1 MKQMNVIKFLVCSL
15 FCFALLASG
24 VRAQNLSTT
33 IAGTVKDKTG
43 AVMPGVTVTAT
54 NQATNVVTTVQTN
67 SDGAYAFLSLPVGTY
82 DIEAKQAGFTNYK
95 QTGVILNINDHITVD
110 ISMEVG
116 AVSQTVEV
124 SANAA
129 HVDTTSATLGNVI
142 GTNTIEDQPLLDRSY
157 VDLMGLQAGVN
168 VSTGTGSVSGQLSA
182 GNVSVS
188 GSRTD
193 ANGFSVNGGTVEEG
207 EGNGTSIIPNADS
220 IAEFKIIT
228 NSAAAEYGH
237 YSGGAVSVVTKSGT
251 NSFHGDGFEFFRNQ
265 DFNAIGYFQQ
275 PNPAYTQNQF
285 GGTLGGPIKKDRIF
299 FFGDY
304 QGTRFNE
311 SDLDTVTVPTSG
323 TPAGTANDGE
333 PLLPTSNE
341 LGGDLS
347 DRTGNPTYGAPYD
360 DFNGAVSSPGWASVL
375 NQRFATAGI
384 SETVTAG
391 EPYYYDSTDNIPGTQ
406 TPYSGPCTSSS
417 GPMPCVF
424 PNAFIPPS
432 VWATPAT
439 ALLNKYLVPL
449 KPTAGFESGDL
460 PEFVTNAAKSTVKDD
475 KGSGRI
481 DATTG
486 LGQLSFYYFIDTSTV
501 VNPYAGGN
509 IPGFSGETPA
519 RAQQI
524 NFGDTKTFG
533 SSQLN
538 DLKIN
543 FTRTRHINNAA
554 TGGLEG
560 SSFTYGSLGFQDG
573 GNGLVLGVPGYLG
586 VPEFDTNEFT
596 GGISNSQV
604 HQADNTWQIS
614 DAYSIIHGN
623 HQFKFGGEGN
633 YVQVI
638 ERNIYA
644 PNGEFDFGTAETG
657 DDFANFLIG
666 AVGTFTQAAKQL
678 LDSRAW
684 YYGAFAQD
692 TWRIK
697 PSFTLNYGLRQ
708 DVSTFWYDTQNKI
721 QAIVPGLSSTVFPG
735 APTGWVFPGDPGV
748 PRTLAPTHYNNFAPR
763 ASFAYSPNFT
773 DGPMNKIFGSQGKT
787 AIRGAWGIF
796 YTVVDDGTLFDEV
809 ADAPFGLFWQANN
822 TQFATPWVEQ
832 SGLVYGQ
839 HFPFTVPTAGSAVNW
854 AYYEPIASSPGVS
867 INDRLP
873 YSEEY
878 NFTIERQIT
887 PSMVVTVA
895 YVGLQGH
902 RLAAAAESNPGIPN
916 ICSFLNA
923 ANVAS
928 GSDTCGPGN
937 ENDTF
942 TLNAANAAANGG
954 NATVYGTRLPL
965 GFNFAEGDQYWL
977 TVGRSTYNS
986 LQATLR
992 RTGKRYSF
1000 LAAYTWGKS
1009 MDTGSS
1015 NGAALD
1021 PLPNPLPQVCSAA
1034 AIAGT
1039 ATCVLP
1045 SNLFTPNP
1053 PTVTTFG
1060 APDYNLFR
1068 ALSTFD
1074 TPQNF
1079 VVSYSYTV
1087 PFDKITSHFSRLTND
1102 WTITGTTRF
1111 ATGTPIGLSY
1121 GNDNSYLGAFSNDYP
1136 NYDGGSV
1143 TDHLNPRATASNP
1156 KRYWIP
1162 CPTSK
1167 ACSTGY
1173 RFSAEQPGTIGD
1185 AMRDFVI
1192 GPGINNTDLSLQKN
1206 VAITGERQLQFR
1218 IDTFNVF
1225 NHTQFSNPSGSE
1237 TSSSF
1242 MEIKSARAARIAQL
1256 GVKFLF

>member
-1 MKQMNVIKFLVCSL
+1 MGLNLVGGSNLEVKRGGNLVMKQLHVIKIVVCSL

-54 NQATNVVTTVQTN
+54 NEATNVVTTVQTN
-67 SDGAYAFLSLPVGTY
+67 SDGAYAFLQLPVGTY
-82 DIEAKQAGFTNYK
+82 DIEAKQAGFTNYR
-95 QTGVILNINDHITVD
+95 QTGVVLNINDHITLD

-116 AVSQTVEV
+116 AVTQTVEV

-129 HVDTTSATLGNVI
+129 HVDTSSATLGNVI
-142 GTNTIEDQPLLDRSY
+142 GSNTIVDQPLVDRSY

-237 YSGGAVSVVTKSGT
+237 YSGGAVSVITKSGT
-251 NSFHGDGFEFFRNQ
+251 NSFHGDGFEFWRNQ
-265 DFNAIGYFQQ
+265 NMDAIQ
-275 PNPAYTQNQF
+275 PFTTSKAPYSQNQF
-285 GGTLGGPIKKDRIF
+285 GGTLGGPIKKDRLF

-304 QGTRFNE
+304 QGTRYNAGTI
-311 SDLDTVTVPTSG
+311 DDVTVPTNG
-323 TPAGTANDGE
+323 TLPGTSDEQIGN
-333 PLLPTSNE
+333 LL
-341 LGGDLS
+341 
-347 DRTGNPTYGAPYD
+347 DRTEEVLDSQYAD
-360 DFNGAVSSPGWASVL
+360 DFDNGPGVSSQPWANTLASRLGYSV
-375 NQRFATAGI
+375 
-384 SETVTAG
+384 VAG
-391 EPYYYDSTDNIPGTQ
+391 EPYYFDGCNSNDTATG
-406 TPYSGPCTSSS
+406 
-417 GPMPCVF
+417 CVF
-424 PNAFIPPS
+424 PGAIIPPS
-432 VWATPAT
+432 AWAAPAT
-439 ALLNKYLVPL
+439 ALLAKYVTPLGAPNAFSSGKTGVPIVQL
-449 KPTAGFESGDL
+449 TS
-460 PEFVTNAAKSTVKDD
+460 AKSTIKDD

-486 LGQLSFYYFIDTSTV
+486 LGQLSFYYFVDNSTV
-501 VNPYAGGN
+501 VNPYAGGS

-519 RAQQI
+519 RAQQV

-533 SSQLN
+533 ASQLN

-543 FTRTRHINNAA
+543 FTRTRHINNEA
-554 TGGLEG
+554 TGGLEP
-560 SSFTYGSLGFQDG
+560 SSFSYASLGFVAG
-573 GNGLVLGVPGYLG
+573 GLGLVNSVPADYGI
-586 VPEFDTNEFT
+586 PEFDTNGFE

-644 PNGEFDFGTAETG
+644 PNGEFDFGGNETG
-657 DDFANFLIG
+657 DDLADFLIG
-666 AVGTFTQAAKQL
+666 AVNSFTEASLQT

-721 QAIVPGLSSTVFPG
+721 QAIVPGLESQVYPG

-763 ASFAYSPNFT
+763 VAFAYSPDFSG
-773 DGPMNKIFGSQGKT
+773 GPMSKIFGSQGKT
-787 AIRGAWGIF
+787 AIRGAWGMF

-809 ADAPFGLFWQANN
+809 ADAPFGLFWSPN
-822 TQFATPWVEQ
+822 TTDEFATPWVQ
-832 SGLVYGQ
+832 TNGVSYGQ
-839 HFPFTVPTAGSAVNW
+839 HFPFTIPPPGDTNINWPAV
-854 AYYEPIASSPGVS
+854 YEPIGSSPGIS

-873 YSEEY
+873 YTEQY
-878 NFTIERQIT
+878 NITIERQLT
-887 PSMVVTVA
+887 PGTVVTVA
-895 YVGLQGH
+895 YVGSQGH
-902 RLAAAAESNPGIPN
+902 RLAGASEANPGIPA
-916 ICSFLNA
+916 ICEFLTGS
-923 ANVAS
+923 NVAPLTP
-928 GSDTCGPGN
+928 TCGQNG
-937 ENDTF
+937 ENTIY
-942 TLNAANAAANGG
+942 TLSPAIAAANGG

-965 GFNFAEGDQYWL
+965 GDAFSEGDQYWL

-992 RTGKRYSF
+992 HTGKRYNF
-1000 LAAYTWGKS
+1000 LVAYTWAKS

-1021 PLPNPLPQVCSAA
+1021 PLPNPLPNPLQSSPMCPSTTPNC
-1034 AIAGT
+1034 I
-1039 ATCVLP
+1039 LP
-1045 SNLFTPNP
+1045 SNLFSYVP
-1053 PTVTTFG
+1053 PGVTTFG

-1074 TPQNF
+1074 TPQDL
-1079 VVSYSYTV
+1079 VASYSYTV
-1087 PFDKITSHFSRLTND
+1087 PFDKLTSHFSRLTND

-1121 GNDNSYLGAFSNDYP
+1121 SHDASFIGAFSDDFP
-1136 NYDGGSV
+1136 NWNGGNTS
-1143 TDHLNPRATASNP
+1143 HLNPRTSGGFWVNCPKKSTA
-1156 KRYWIP
+1156 
-1162 CPTSK
+1162 CP
-1167 ACSTGY
+1167 STY
-1173 RFSAEQPGTIGD
+1173 
-1185 AMRDFVI
+1185 
-1192 GPGINNTDLSLQKN
+1192 L
-1206 VAITGERQLQFR
+1206 
-1218 IDTFNVF
+1218 
-1225 NHTQFSNPSGSE
+1225 
-1237 TSSSF
+1237 
-1242 MEIKSARAARIAQL
+1242 
-1256 GVKFLF
+1256 